1 MLKDFEAEE
10 RHLNSMKKIKNRY
23 KSENRKYYIRLGHMK
38 EKKEEDYLNKRN
50 NLLKEYQK
58 KQEDIEKHLYLTRI
72 NKEKDRQRQL
82 AIILKKEA
90 EAKEK
95 NKLKQKQ
102 EEQERQ
108 LVETQIYSKSKK
120 YLIFITI
127 YIHSGWLN

>member
-10 RHLNSMKKIKNRY
+10 RYLNGMKKIKNKY
-23 KSENRKYYIRLGHMK
+23 KSENKKDYIRLGQMK
-38 EKKEEDYLNKRN
+38 EKKEENYLNKRN

-58 KQEDIEKHLYLTRI
+58 KQEDIEKHLYLTRTTR
-72 NKEKDRQRQL
+72 EKDRQRQL

-95 NKLKQKQ
+95 NILKQKK

-108 LVETQIYSKSKK
+108 LIQSQIYSKSKK
-120 YLIFITI
+120 YLI
-127 YIHSGWLN
+127 L